1 MDAGVSQAEGQL
13 ERAFASLLDCEDAQ
27 AAPLFQAVLRSKGSG
42 GPSGAP
48 QRLAASCGAGVA
60 AYNLGR
66 LALRRHLRHLTD
78 TSWKPPRHLWISPR
92 HLTGHLPQTP
102 RRHIADTSQTPR
114 RHLADTSQTHRRHI
128 ADTSQTPL

>member
-1 MDAGVSQAEGQL
+1 MDAGISQAEGQL

-48 QRLAASCGAGVA
+48 QRLAASYGAGVA

-66 LALRRHLRHLTD
+66 HADPASDDMAGLQAAPMEDVLDAMGRVLAARGMADRFRPTLD
-78 TSWKPPRHLWISPR
+78 GISLAATR
-92 HLTGHLPQTP
+92 STP
-102 RRHIADTSQTPR
+102 RRRRSPPTSR
-114 RHLADTSQTHRRHI
+114 
-128 ADTSQTPL
+128 